1 MSSAPFTSEPMAV
14 EPDWIDY
21 NGHLNMAYYN
31 VLFDR
36 GTDAAFEALG
46 LGPDYLERSGN
57 SFFTAESH
65 VHYLRELR
73 EGERVRVTFRILDH
87 DAKRIHVWQEMIHE
101 DGWTSALSE
110 TMSLHVRL
118 ATESEPAAVAP
129 FPADVSQRIGVMADA
144 HAALARPERAGR
156 PMGIAR

>member
-1 MSSAPFTSEPMAV
+1 MAV
-14 EPDWIDY
+14 EPQWIDY
-21 NGHLNMAYYN
+21 NGHLNMAFYN

-36 GTDAAFEALG
+36 GTDDAFEELG
-46 LGPDYLERSGN
+46 LGPDYLAASGN

-87 DAKRIHVWQEMIHE
+87 DEKRIHAWQEMIHE

-118 ATESEPAAVAP
+118 ATDAQPAGVAP
-129 FPADVSQRIGVMADA
+129 FPPDVRERIGTMADG
-144 HAALARPERAGR
+144 HASLPRPERAGR
-156 PMGIAR
+156 VMDIRR

>member
-1 MSSAPFTSEPMAV
+1 MQPEPFTSPLMAV
-14 EPDWIDY
+14 EPQWIDY
-21 NGHLNMAYYN
+21 NGHLNMAFYN

-46 LGPDYLERSGN
+46 LGPDYLGETGN

-65 VHYLRELR
+65 VHYLREVR

-87 DAKRIHVWQEMIHE
+87 DDKRIHAWQEMVHE

-118 ATESEPAAVAP
+118 ATAEREAGVVP
-129 FPADVSQRIGVMADA
+129 FPDGVRARIAAMARE
-144 HAALARPERAGR
+144 HAALPRPERAGR
-156 PMGIAR
+156 AMGIKR

>member
-1 MSSAPFTSEPMAV
+1 MSEPFTSDLMAV
-14 EPDWIDY
+14 EPQWIDY

-46 LGPDYLERSGN
+46 LGPDYLASSGH

-65 VHYLRELR
+65 VHYLRELKA
-73 EGERVRVTFRILDH
+73 GERVRVTFRILAH
-87 DAKRIHVWQEMIHE
+87 DSKRIHAWQEMVHE

-118 ATESEPAAVAP
+118 ASDDAPAGVAP
-129 FPADVSQRIGVMADA
+129 FPEDVSRRIGAMADE
-144 HAALARPERAGR
+144 HAAIERSDRVGR
-156 PMGIAR
+156 VMQIK